1 MNDADF
7 QLIMAYS
14 DGEAGPEGTARAEA
28 LLADSAEAR
37 AALARLRA
45 LDDRIKTSLDGVLN
59 EPVPPRL
66 TRAAT
71 AKSPAR
77 GRLFRFPGR
86 LRVAP
91 SHWAMAAS
99 VVVALGVVLFWATS
113 PEPEAEAMQRFV
125 YQTLEQTPSG
135 ERRTDADRGWQVMPL
150 ASYET
155 ADGRWCREYAGRV
168 GADTLSGLACRVNG
182 EEWQTLVSETHAVP
196 EGYRPAAGPTDTVAA
211 VLAGLQAGE
220 PLTEP
225 EEAARLR
232 RAEQ

>member
-7 QLIMAYS
+7 QLIMAYA
-14 DGEAGPEGTARAEA
+14 DGETGPEDTVRAEA
-28 LLADSAEAR
+28 LLADSADAR
-37 AALARLRA
+37 AALANLRA
-45 LDDRIKTSLDGVLN
+45 VDDQIKTSLGGVLS

-77 GRLFRFPGR
+77 GRLLRFSGR
-86 LRVAP
+86 VRVAP

>member
-14 DGEAGPEGTARAEA
+14 DGETGPEDTARAEA
-28 LLADSAEAR
+28 LLADSDEAR
-37 AALARLRA
+37 AALARLHA

-59 EPVPPRL
+59 EAVPERL

-71 AKSPAR
+71 AEVPAR
-77 GRLFRFPGR
+77 GRLLRFPVSR
-86 LRVAP
+86 RVAP

-99 VVVALGVVLFWATS
+99 LVLALGAVLFWTGT
-113 PEPEAEAMQRFV
+113 PEPDAEAMQRFV

-135 ERRTDADRGWQVMPL
+135 ERRTDSDRGWQVMPL

-155 ADGRWCREYAGRV
+155 ADGRLCREYAGRV
-168 GADTLSGLACRVNG
+168 GTDTLSGLACRTDSD
-182 EEWQTLVSETHAVP
+182 EWQTLVSEAQGTP
-196 EGYRPAAGPTDTVAA
+196 EGYRPASGPTDTVAA

-220 PLTEP
+220 PLTER

-232 RAEQ
+232 RAGQ

>member
-14 DGEAGPEGTARAEA
+14 DGETGPEDTARAQA

-37 AALARLRA
+37 AALANMRTMDDRLRA
-45 LDDRIKTSLDGVLN
+45 SLDEVLH
-59 EPVPPRL
+59 EPVPERL

-71 AKSPAR
+71 VKAPVR
-77 GRLFRFPGR
+77 GRLLRFPGR
-86 LRVAP
+86 LGVAP

-99 VVVALGVVLFWATS
+99 VVVVLSAVLFWATS
-113 PEPEAEAMQRFV
+113 PEPDAEAMQRFV

-155 ADGRWCREYAGRV
+155 ADGRLCREYAGRM
-168 GADTLSGLACRVNG
+168 GTDTLSGLACRADNDQ
-182 EEWQTLVSETHAVP
+182 WQTLVSETHAVP
-196 EGYRPAAGPTDTVAA
+196 EGYRPAAGPTDTMAA

-220 PLTEP
+220 PLTEA

-232 RAEQ
+232 RVGQ